1 MRVEGEGGPVG
12 PDLVEIDV
20 DLLSLKD
27 FETLMR
33 GEVEANLRPYGQRI
47 ISDHVHGACFGAL
60 SASAQV
66 QEARH
71 FYQACLVQSVETMR
85 SFIEVSEALVTAV
98 QRVAANYA
106 GADALAEQRADRVA
120 GELMAAMGQAR
131 LEQEQ
136 AHQRAEAALAQEE
149 LRRRME
155 RLDRWEAM

>member
-1 MRVEGEGGPVG
+1 MRVEGEGGSVG
-12 PDLVEIDV
+12 PELVEIDV

-33 GEVEANLRPYGQRI
+33 REVESNLRPYGERI
-47 ISDHVHGACFGAL
+47 IRDHGHGACFGAL

-66 QEARH
+66 QDARH

-85 SFIEVSEALVTAV
+85 SYIEVSEALVAAV

-106 GADALAEQRADRVA
+106 GADALAEERADKVA

-136 AHQRAEAALAQEE
+136 AQQRAEAALAQQE
-149 LRRRME
+149 LQRRVELFE
-155 RLDRWEAM
+155 RWDAV